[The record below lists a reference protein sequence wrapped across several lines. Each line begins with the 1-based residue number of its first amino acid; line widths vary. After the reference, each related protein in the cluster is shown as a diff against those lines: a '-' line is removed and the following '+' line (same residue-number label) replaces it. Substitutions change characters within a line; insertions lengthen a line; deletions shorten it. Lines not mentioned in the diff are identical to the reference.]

1 MLATLLV
8 IAYLSEGRTWT
19 FDRIQIS
26 LSASPPDFRI
36 IILIQNTSDMDD
48 DEATPA
54 RYCAQDPATHLNMD
68 TEITVSFSHVYS
80 GKELSSVSSETRIT
94 NIDPDGELLLCF
106 EEPSDYEARKMQL
119 LALRVSAKVMKLSSC
134 IFGGMLSPHFREGQT
149 LSQATTTNPKIIHLP
164 EDDFTNMKTICEVV
178 HYQNPAPPDDWLDF
192 ADLVERYK
200 MSDAIR
206 HTSEA
211 WLADALHGRAPL
223 RAPKLWYQ
231 EHPEILLFAA
241 CLLDAPFAFHDAS
254 LAFLRCHETRHTD
267 FSPLMESGL
276 PLPYSV
282 PGKLPPISAFV
293 SR

>member
-1 MLATLLV
+1 
-8 IAYLSEGRTWT
+8 
-19 FDRIQIS
+19 
-26 LSASPPDFRI
+26 
-36 IILIQNTSDMDD
+36 MDD
-48 DEATPA
+48 DEEAPP
-54 RYCAQDPATHLNMD
+54 RYSAQGPATHLNMD

-80 GKELSSVSSETRIT
+80 GKELSSVSPETRIT
-94 NIDPDGELLLCF
+94 NIDPDGELLLYF

-149 LSQATTTNPKIIHLP
+149 LSQATITNPKIIHLP

-192 ADLVERYK
+192 AELVERYK
-200 MSDAIR
+200 MSGAIR

-211 WLADALHGRAPL
+211 WLADALHGRAPSL
-223 RAPKLWYQ
+223 TPKLWYQ
-231 EHPEILLFAA
+231 EHPEKLLFAA
-241 CLLDAPFAFHDAS
+241 CLLDAPFAFRDTS
-254 LAFLRCHETRHTD
+254 LAFLRRHEIRHTD

-282 PGKLPPISAFV
+282 PGKLPPISA
-293 SR
+293 SIAR